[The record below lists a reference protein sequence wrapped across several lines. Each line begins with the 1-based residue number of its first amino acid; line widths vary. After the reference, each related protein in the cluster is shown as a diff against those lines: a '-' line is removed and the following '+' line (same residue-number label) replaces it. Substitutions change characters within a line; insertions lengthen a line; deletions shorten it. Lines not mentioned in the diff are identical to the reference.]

1 MSLIYTAIGVETVLR
16 CRVED
21 GRLLV
26 QLDASTIPV
35 FPLVF
40 GPDERLVIETDG
52 RAVTLRRITT

>member
-1 MSLIYTAIGVETVLR
+1 MSLLYTAIGVETVLR

-40 GPDERLVIETDG
+40 GPTS
-52 RAVTLRRITT
+52 ASSSRRMAEHSR